1 MGFYLNKVFRV
12 NNRYSIEKSIM
23 KCQILILLLVATL
36 AMVSAHNPNKKNK
49 LKKFGCFAQCKDECT
64 DVMKFKKACFIPCKK
79 QCDKGDKECKKACR
93 TATCESPAAEG
104 INVDEARSQCKECKI
119 RCRPIM
125 KKCWEDN
132 CTTECPTKRSKKQK
146 DCKVC
151 LKTNCGGLLEEDEE
165 EDELLE

>member
-1 MGFYLNKVFRV
+1 
-12 NNRYSIEKSIM
+12 M

-104 INVDEARSQCKECKI
+104 INVDEARSQCKECKL
-119 RCRPIM
+119 RCRSIM

>member
-1 MGFYLNKVFRV
+1 M
-12 NNRYSIEKSIM
+12 
-23 KCQILILLLVATL
+23 
-36 AMVSAHNPNKKNK
+36 
-49 LKKFGCFAQCKDECT
+49 CT
-64 DVMKFKKACFIPCKK
+64 
-79 QCDKGDKECKKACR
+79 GDKECKKACR

-104 INVDEARSQCKECKI
+104 INVEDARSQCKECKMK
-119 RCRPIM
+119 CKPIL

-132 CTTECPTKRSKKQK
+132 CKTECPTKRSKKQK

>member
-1 MGFYLNKVFRV
+1 
-12 NNRYSIEKSIM
+12 M

-49 LKKFGCFAQCKDECT
+49 VKKFGCFAQCKDECT

-93 TATCESPAAEG
+93 TATCDAPAAEG
-104 INVDEARSQCKECKI
+104 INVDEARSQCKECKV

-151 LKTNCGGLLEEDEE
+151 LKTNCGGLLEEEEE